1 MVEFH
6 ETERGKKFFDE
17 QLPKLVN
24 SLNNLAN
31 MINRLQLQLNM
42 R

>member
-17 QLPKLVN
+17 QLPELIDSIKD
-24 SLNNLAN
+24 LAT
-31 MINRLQLQLNM
+31 MIDRLQLVM
-42 R
+42 